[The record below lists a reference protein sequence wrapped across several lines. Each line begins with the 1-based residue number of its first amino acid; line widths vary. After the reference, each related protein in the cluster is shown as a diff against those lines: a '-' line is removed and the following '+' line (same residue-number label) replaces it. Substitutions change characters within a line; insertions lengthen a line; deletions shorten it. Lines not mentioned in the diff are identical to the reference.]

1 MLRKTLS
8 AVAAVAAVAAMGVGT
23 AGVANASTPIVKSAV
38 CIPAAIVAG
47 CTHPG
52 HPGFGFGHGLGGAL
66 GFGRGGLLHTGLLGS
81 DRFRGGRFG
90 GNFGNNFGGTYW
102 ERDGIIQPYSEVV
115 SACGCSSVPA
125 GWVEVQD
132 PQQVIVVPE
141 GAATGDG
148 SCALTS
154 VNWGSSGWNR
164 GVRRFRY

>member
-23 AGVANASTPIVKSAV
+23 AGVANASPVLKTSCTPVA
-38 CIPAAIVAG
+38 PATT
-47 CTHPG
+47 CTNPG
-52 HPGFGFGHGLGGAL
+52 GPFHHFPGGLGHGLGGAL

-90 GNFGNNFGGTYW
+90 GDFAGTYW
-102 ERDGIIQPYSEVV
+102 QRDGVILPYSQVV
-115 SACGCSSVPA
+115 SSCGCSSTA

-148 SCALTS
+148 SCALSS
-154 VNWGSSGWNR
+154 VNWGLPGWNR
-164 GVRRFRY
+164 GVRIVRRY